1 MMEIW
6 LERVV
11 KRQFVSLLF
20 FVTPSNCTTLLDSLI
35 EQPYFTALL
44 DSLIGQP
51 YWTALH
57 NADFSRN
64 QNARYAGNFGGALL
78 KLISHIECRTCNRKA
93 SFNLLLKLT
102 SNYL

>member
-1 MMEIW
+1 MIYTNYTTRCKYLIIECV
-6 LERVV
+6 LDP
-11 KRQFVSLLF
+11 LL
-20 FVTPSNCTTLLDSLI
+20 I
-35 EQPYFTALL
+35 

-102 SNYL
+102 SNYLLVISGQRCI